1 MNQRSV
7 GIEEGVNETRTNP
20 CFAKVQEKNYRMQ
33 KAGKPVGL
41 LAAADPEGV
50 EAKQFMNCFIEI

>member
-1 MNQRSV
+1 MF
-7 GIEEGVNETRTNP
+7 TRKI
-20 CFAKVQEKNYRMQ
+20 AIVMQ

>member
-1 MNQRSV
+1 LDSV
-7 GIEEGVNETRTNP
+7 LYDDDLAEVPTLQHSQMEDSS
-20 CFAKVQEKNYRMQ
+20 CK

>member
-1 MNQRSV
+1 VFHLDSV
-7 GIEEGVNETRTNP
+7 LYDDDLAEVPTLQHSQMEDSS
-20 CFAKVQEKNYRMQ
+20 CK